1 MVNYGCPMID
11 ANRITSTNP
20 PLVPSALARPLSPSD
35 PAAPQPQDQFAA
47 TGLPVSTDKTSVSAP
62 PTVVAPPVAV
72 TVEVSKPAPP
82 PVPTSL
88 YTDPTPAPL
97 PPQKGG
103 PLLPGGDLGPGFP
116 SARGDSFSVAERLHT
131 FLAKDPTG
139 LYDTAVNKILQRVS
153 DVTEK
158 GVGVDVSGLLSV
170 ERTLYT
176 TLAGGIENYTGGVPP
191 LFMAL
196 AEGQAAYVNL
206 GPKRK
211 DEADHL
217 MRMFAGLPLDVI
229 EGLQTGNADIDQVRR
244 ILLDKAKSKEFPVY
258 VDTDGKCGTTTPTE
272 SIATESIASI
282 ARRENNLGADFPD
295 PRMYY
300 KWLVKRVDSNY
311 RRLDPWLFGIK
322 QPLHDKISKIKEH
335 LSPPWAREENL
346 HDPFGSTPSTRNI
359 NKAYASMMEICGNGQ
374 PPTWNT
380 ITDIADAAVGMDRD
394 LLSGIQTFWIKMLSE
409 VGREQRESLMPPLS
423 RAWVNLNVQG
433 PSSPNFDLVSPPNA
447 PYIEMIDRHS
457 GKEISE
463 RYDRSLAIGQAV
475 DHTIAG
481 LGIEERRNFLN
492 VLMKD
497 IRAHQPELEARE
509 ARLRERL
516 GDKYRGLDVDAIL
529 HDRADINSPG
539 VKQALDDLVK
549 AASPGRTSHEMTPE
563 YAEIVRHRDMMDWV
577 ASRFARYGDLA
588 VEQLA
593 CNNSLEDI
601 SANPLI
607 LGEFYQPKPAG
618 TPITPMPEGPSR
630 QDILGKPIPG
640 KAPIKTSFVLE
651 GGGGKGLAFVEAL
664 KQTREALAQGE
675 GQVAIDEYVGNSAGA
690 LTAGLLAAGYDG
702 DEMTEVLK
710 QLDFKKFYSDYLWLS
725 GGVDPK
731 VRGINRTGLFSQQKM
746 YNVLS
751 ELIQKKVPVEGRPVL
766 FRDLPF
772 KLKVTSTMINADIPQ
787 DVRDRL
793 NIQPDGQV
801 CFSNETTP
809 NMDVAAA
816 LCCSAAVPGF
826 FNAPQLQ
833 ICNDGSSPNP
843 VIHRMQMVDGGVV
856 NNFPVGEVSKDEKSF
871 LLTLPTYSE
880 APNPNGGDPIA
891 LTTLNFDSANIGVVN
906 DYNKKRYAEFKPQIA
921 KTIQTAADA
930 GYGRAVIGLNLTN
943 MTTQTAPIL
952 QGHDRCETNQLLDQ
966 AHQLGLP
973 TMTADAGASVIKGNL
988 QAKNHGFLEQNL
1000 LNTLIDKGDHFK
1012 PKGPFGGAP
1021 KYKPGTDEACGI
1033 PDMLACVMGAAMTA
1047 PSQIE
1052 NRVFERD

>member
-1 MVNYGCPMID
+1 MID
-11 ANRITSTNP
+11 ATRITSTTP
-20 PLVPSALARPLSPSD
+20 PVVPAAPARSLPASE

-47 TGLPVSTDKTSVSAP
+47 TGAPATETRPTLAP
-62 PTVVAPPVAV
+62 PPVQVAPPPAV
-72 TVEVSKPAPP
+72 TVEANKTISAPVPNALYCEPSSPP
-82 PVPTSL
+82 P
-88 YTDPTPAPL
+88 
-97 PPQKGG
+97 PPPGG
-103 PLLPGGDLGPGFP
+103 PLLPPGDLGRGFP
-116 SARGDSFSVAERLHT
+116 SAGGESHSMAERLHG

-139 LYDTAVNKILQRVS
+139 LYDVAVNKILHRVS

-158 GVGVDVSGLLSV
+158 GIGIDVSGLLSV

-176 TLAGGIENYTGGVPP
+176 TLAGGIENYTGGTPP

-229 EGLQTGNADIDQVRR
+229 EGLPADDGDSGKVRR
-244 ILLDKAKSKEFPVY
+244 ILLEKAKSKEFPVY
-258 VDTDGKCGTTTPTE
+258 VDVDGNCAELTATE

-311 RRLDPWLFGIK
+311 RRLDPWLFGVK
-322 QPLHDKISKIKEH
+322 QPLHDKISGMKEK
-335 LSPPWAREENL
+335 LSPPWAREQNL
-346 HDPFGSTPSTRNI
+346 NDPFGATPSSRGVK
-359 NKAYASMMEICGNGQ
+359 KAYATMMEICGNGQ
-374 PPTWNT
+374 PPTWST
-380 ITDIADAAVGMDRD
+380 LTDIADAAIGMDRD
-394 LLSGIQTFWIKMLSE
+394 LLSGIQTFWIKLLSE
-409 VGREQRESLMPPLS
+409 VSREQRESLMLPLS
-423 RAWVNLNVQG
+423 RAWVNLNVLG
-433 PSSPNFDLVSPPNA
+433 PESPQFDLVSPPNA

-481 LGIEERRNFLN
+481 LGIQERRNFLE

-509 ARLRERL
+509 QRLRARL
-516 GDKYRGLDVDAIL
+516 GDKYHGLDIDAIL
-529 HDRADINSPG
+529 NDRADINTPG
-539 VKQALDDLVK
+539 VRESLKELVE
-549 AASPGRTSHEMTPE
+549 AAQPGRTTHEMTPE
-563 YAEIVRHRDMMDWV
+563 YAEIVRHRDMLDWV
-577 ASRFARYGDLA
+577 ASRFARYGDQGVAELA
-588 VEQLA
+588 SHD
-593 CNNSLEDI
+593 SLEDI
-601 SANPLI
+601 SSNPLI
-607 LGEFYQPKPAG
+607 LGEFYTPKPRG
-618 TPITPMPEGPSR
+618 TPVTPMPDGPSR
-630 QDILGKPIPG
+630 QDILGQPIPG
-640 KAPIKTSFVLE
+640 KRPVKTSFVLE

-664 KQTREALAQGE
+664 KQTREALSQGQ

-702 DEMTEVLK
+702 DELAEVLK

-751 ELIQKKVPVEGRPVL
+751 ELLQQKVPVEGRPVL

-772 KLKVTSTMINADIPQ
+772 KLKVTSTMINADLPPE
-787 DVRDRL
+787 VRERL

-833 ICNDGSSPNP
+833 VCNDGDSQNP
-843 VIHRMQMVDGGVV
+843 VLHRMQMVDGGVV
-856 NNFPVGEVSKDEKSF
+856 NNFPVSEVSKDEKSF
-871 LLTLPTYSE
+871 LLALPAYSE
-880 APNPNGGDPIA
+880 APNPNGGAPIA

-906 DYNKKRYAEFKPQIA
+906 EYNKKRYAEFKPQLA
-921 KTIQTAADA
+921 NLIQTAADS

-943 MTTQTAPIL
+943 MGTQTAPIV
-952 QGHDRCETNQLLDQ
+952 QGHDRCETNELLGK
-966 AHQLGLP
+966 ARQLGLP
-973 TMTADAGASVIKGNL
+973 AMSAEAGAGVIKGNL

-1000 LNTLIDKGDHFK
+1000 LNTLLDKDDHFK
-1012 PKGPFGGAP
+1012 PKGPFGGSP
-1021 KYKPGTDEACGI
+1021 KYRPGKEEACGI

-1047 PSQIE
+1047 PAQIE
-1052 NRVFERD
+1052 QRVFERD